1 MPQLIKNVQGIIHEN
16 VNGSLVYNKSI
27 TSEIQKKDFINL
39 NGMIAFLQNFS
50 QTEYTEELT
59 KPLTLGLVNQ
69 YNLPMTTLIINY

>member
-39 NGMIAFLQNFS
+39 NGFIAFLQNFS
-50 QTEYTEELT
+50 RTEYTEELT
-59 KPLTLGLVNQ
+59 KPLTLGLANQ

>member
-16 VNGSLVYNKSI
+16 VNGSFVYNKSI

-50 QTEYTEELT
+50 QTEYTE
-59 KPLTLGLVNQ
+59 
-69 YNLPMTTLIINY
+69 

>member
-59 KPLTLGLVNQ
+59 KPLTLGLINQ

>member
-39 NGMIAFLQNFS
+39 NGIIAFLQNFS
-50 QTEYTEELT
+50 RTEYTEELT
-59 KPLTLGLVNQ
+59 KPLTFGLVNQ
-69 YNLPMTTLIINY
+69 YNLPITTLIINY